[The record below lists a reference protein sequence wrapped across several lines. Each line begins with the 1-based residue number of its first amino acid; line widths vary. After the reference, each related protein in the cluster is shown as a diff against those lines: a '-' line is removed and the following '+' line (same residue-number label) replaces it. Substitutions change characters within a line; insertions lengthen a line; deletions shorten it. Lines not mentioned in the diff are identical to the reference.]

1 MPDLDV
7 DCDDGITANTS
18 HDSRRVSGKGRGR
31 RGGGGP
37 AGSRGRGGRGS
48 HSAPPGS
55 RSLQSKPRPRVSASG
70 AVGVAAAAPTVAELT
85 QAGGALPNL
94 LSQDDEDD
102 DEDESESEAFRV
114 EVSRCLSSLLAANTK
129 QAYNTY
135 FGKFLEWAKLHQPD
149 LYKKLVDE
157 SYTDLVSP
165 VGYPLLAAKFVMHTI
180 DTCSFVS

>member
-85 QAGGALPNL
+85 QAGGALPTFPNL

-102 DEDESESEAFRV
+102 ESESEAFRV
-114 EVSRCLSSLLAANTK
+114 
-129 QAYNTY
+129 
-135 FGKFLEWAKLHQPD
+135 
-149 LYKKLVDE
+149 KLVDAYPACWQRIPNRHTTRTLASSWNGQ
-157 SYTDLVSP
+157 SYISLTYTRS
-165 VGYPLLAAKFVMHTI
+165 
-180 DTCSFVS
+180 